1 MPSNFGPRPKS
12 SETDVLVES
21 RSEAVAWIDGFIGEG
36 IRPGLDRIRRLLSLL
51 GNPERNYPII
61 HVAGTNGK
69 TSTSRLAAAI
79 VAGHGLRSGLFTSPH
94 LERIEERFQL
104 DLEVPEER
112 DFIDAVN
119 DIVPFVEA
127 LKAEG
132 GSPTYFEVTAAIAFE
147 RFSNQSV
154 DVGVVEVGLGGR
166 LDATNAADG
175 AVAVVTSIG
184 LEHQEYLGN
193 TIGDIATEKL
203 GIVKPGALLVTG
215 ALPDEAEVHAARLSA
230 EFEVERI
237 RLGVDLVV
245 EDPRVAVGGWLV
257 DIAGRYDVYRDL
269 HLPVHGRHQVDN
281 LALAIGAVEGAFGR
295 ALSQEALQECLA
307 VFTNPGRM
315 EVLRRHP
322 LLMIDGAHNPHG
334 MDALAGALD
343 EEFGS
348 TEWVAVVGSMR
359 DKDLSM
365 FEMLEPHVEHYVC
378 TAHPSARAIPADDL
392 AAGLRS
398 SVNVPVHVEAE
409 PMAAIARARDLVGD
423 DGGVVVAGSLY
434 LVGDI
439 RRELGTLA

>member
-1 MPSNFGPRPKS
+1 M
-12 SETDVLVES
+12 LAES
-21 RSEAVAWIDGFIGEG
+21 RSDAVAWIDGFIGEG
-36 IRPGLDRIRRLLSLL
+36 VRPGLDRIRRLLSLL

-69 TSTSRLAAAI
+69 TSTARLASAI

-104 DLEVPEER
+104 DLEVPDER
-112 DFIDAVN
+112 GFVDAVN
-119 DIVPFVEA
+119 DVIPFVEI
-127 LKAEG
+127 LRGEG
-132 GSPTYFEVTAAIAFE
+132 ESPTYFEVTTAIALE

-166 LDATNAADG
+166 LDATNAADAG
-175 AVAVVTSIG
+175 VAVVTSIG
-184 LEHQEYLGN
+184 LEHQEYLGD

-215 ALPDEAEVHAARLSA
+215 LLPDEAEVHAARLSA
-230 EFEVERI
+230 EFEVERL

-245 EDPRVAVGGWLV
+245 EDPKVAVGGWLV
-257 DIAGRYDVYRDL
+257 DVAGRYDVYRDL
-269 HLPVHGRHQVDN
+269 HVPVHGRHQVDN
-281 LALAIGAVEGAFGR
+281 LALAIGAVEGTFGR
-295 ALSQEALQECLA
+295 ALSHDALREGLA
-307 VFTNPGRM
+307 AFTNPGRM

-334 MDALAGALD
+334 MAALAGALD

-348 TEWVAVVGSMR
+348 IEWVAVIGAMR
-359 DKDLSM
+359 DKDLTM
-365 FEMLEPHVEHYVC
+365 FETLEPHVTHYVC
-378 TAHPSARAIPADDL
+378 TANQSERAVPPEQL
-392 AAGLRS
+392 AASLRPA
-398 SVNVPVHVEAE
+398 VGVPVDVEAE
-409 PMAAIARARDLVGD
+409 PIAAVARARDLAGD

-434 LVGDI
+434 LAGDI